1 MNVLNRKMFRNNDAR
16 RALSEMGGI
25 VSFVNGGNSEPVQMY
40 VINVPGFTQPG
51 EYLKVREDTLML
63 LNDTIPHLMSLRDTM
78 VEPAEDLGGYV
89 NVKPGDAI
97 VRTRLSNRPGM
108 TTAESD
114 LEGNLLPPEPKPVK
128 AESLMDRLRGTF
140 QSARSVTP
148 YEAISDI
155 DMTTSISDSVMG
167 PNPEMG
173 MSSVIADA
181 AAELART
188 GNVSRF
194 TRSELDDILNPTITP
209 AASESLMDRLRGTVQ
224 SARSVTPFEAISDI
238 EVPPSSDITI
248 IDGVPVQNSF
258 MTTPYSE
265 EYGIIPPNVAEQINP
280 GILAEKKQEKLK
292 DAQGDLAEAQEDL
305 VDSQDNFENNPTGEN
320 LTAVVDAKK
329 KIAVSE
335 TAVEEAKEN
344 VPVSGRGVFALE
356 GPEAGGT
363 VLTEYSK
370 AVEEVYNAATKK
382 EPDVKAGEEA
392 LRKTLEL
399 KMRPETGTDRASLLR
414 TATKKD
420 DTEPEKKSTPASDKD
435 RLEAKYQE
443 LADLFGIKPEKKA
456 DMYELMAMIGFAM
469 AAGESPSA
477 LKNIADAFLIGAQ
490 IRREDAKEDEAFDQK
505 LKLLAF
511 EYLQDEKTALRASQQ
526 ELAKEQRLEDRET
539 RKMQLDFMLRANLEE
554 IKSNSLRSAVRD
566 VLTASIGVTGQLP
579 TSEMVNDAMLLMG
592 PLFGENQLISTDD
605 ITGGNNERDAM
616 ASQLFGD

>member
-108 TTAESD
+108 TTAKSD
-114 LEGNLLPPEPKPVK
+114 LEGNLLPPEP
-128 AESLMDRLRGTF
+128 
-140 QSARSVTP
+140 
-148 YEAISDI
+148 
-155 DMTTSISDSVMG
+155 MTTSISDSVMG

-209 AASESLMDRLRGTVQ
+209 AASESLMDRLRGTFQ

-280 GILAEKKQEKLK
+280 GILAEKKKEKLK

-329 KIAVSE
+329 KVAVSE

-526 ELAKEQRLEDRET
+526 ELAKEQRREDRET

-554 IKSNSLRSAVRD
+554 IKSKLARGDSLRSAVRD

-592 PLFGENQLISTDD
+592 PLFGENQLISTDN
-605 ITGGNNERDAM
+605 ITGGNNKRDAV

>member
-1 MNVLNRKMFRNNDAR
+1 
-16 RALSEMGGI
+16 
-25 VSFVNGGNSEPVQMY
+25 
-40 VINVPGFTQPG
+40 
-51 EYLKVREDTLML
+51 
-63 LNDTIPHLMSLRDTM
+63 
-78 VEPAEDLGGYV
+78 
-89 NVKPGDAI
+89 
-97 VRTRLSNRPGM
+97 M
-108 TTAESD
+108 TTAKSD
-114 LEGNLLPPEPKPVK
+114 LEGNLLPPEPTP
-128 AESLMDRLRGTF
+128 AASESLMDRLRGTV

-148 YEAISDI
+148 FEAISDI

-181 AAELART
+181 AATAALART
-188 GNVSRF
+188 GDSSRF
-194 TRSELDDILNPTITP
+194 TRSELDDILNPTMGDALPSSTVE
-209 AASESLMDRLRGTVQ
+209 ESALEKILKQVSGAGRGTTYDNFVGG
-224 SARSVTPFEAISDI
+224 SF
-238 EVPPSSDITI
+238 
-248 IDGVPVQNSF
+248 IDEDN
-258 MTTPYSE
+258 
-265 EYGIIPPNVAEQINP
+265 
-280 GILAEKKQEKLK
+280 EKALE
-292 DAQGDLAEAQEDL
+292 DAQVTLAEAQEDL
-305 VDSQDNFENNPTGEN
+305 VDSEDNFGTAPTGNNLAAVKKATEN
-320 LTAVVDAKK
+320 LADAE
-329 KIAVSE
+329 A
-335 TAVEEAKEN
+335 AVEKAETR
-344 VPVSGRGVFALE
+344 VSVKDRGVFALE
-356 GPEAGGT
+356 GPEAAGP
-363 VLTEYSK
+363 VLTEYTK
-370 AVEEVYNAATKK
+370 AVEKVYNAATNK
-382 EPDVKAGEEA
+382 EPEAGAEA

-399 KMRPETGTDRASLLR
+399 KMRPETGTDRDILLR

-420 DTEPEKKSTPASDKD
+420 DTKPEKKSTPASDKD

-554 IKSNSLRSAVRD
+554 IKSKLARGDSLRSAVRD